1 MPKTP
6 REKEKDEREV
16 LDYLVEMIQKNAETN
31 ASLKLVQKM
40 KKPVPMH
47 SIKRNVKLYKRKGTK
62 KAKDDDFEYNTP
74 KEVKDLEMC
83 NKRKKAPKQPLPQK
97 NKKKELEK
105 EKQVIKVYT
114 EILQMELENANI
126 HIAAFLEIK
135 ASLYAIKHEE
145 ERGSVDYKN
154 QIKLCLI
161 EPLWY
166 VFDYNK
172 VLIPIHHCTNHHYTL
187 LVVDN
192 EKKRIVHMNSLQ
204 PLENERD
211 EEEKYH
217 KKAGYV
223 VKHLMKFF
231 QEVESSNKHYPDD
244 SQEADIENYR
254 YKSVGETNQG
264 DLDDRILPMNDKEEM
279 VRRWVLDNFEAIKE
293 YKLEEDFD
301 YPQQKSL
308 S

>member
-1 MPKTP
+1 MS
-6 REKEKDEREV
+6 D
-16 LDYLVEMIQKNAETN
+16 
-31 ASLKLVQKM
+31 S
-40 KKPVPMH
+40 
-47 SIKRNVKLYKRKGTK
+47 
-62 KAKDDDFEYNTP
+62 
-74 KEVKDLEMC
+74 
-83 NKRKKAPKQPLPQK
+83 
-97 NKKKELEK
+97 
-105 EKQVIKVYT
+105 VIKAYT

-126 HIAAFLEIK
+126 HIAAFLEIE
-135 ASLYAIKHEE
+135 ASFYAIKHEE

-204 PLENERD
+204 PPENERD
-211 EEEKYH
+211 EEEKFH
-217 KKAGYV
+217 KKAEYV
-223 VKHLMKFF
+223 VKHLMKFL
-231 QEVESSNKHYPDD
+231 QEVELSNKHYPDD
-244 SQEADIENYR
+244 SQEAD
-254 YKSVGETNQG
+254 KSIGETNQG
-264 DLDDRILPMNDKEEM
+264 DLDDRILPMNDREKM

-301 YPQQKSL
+301 CPQQKSL